1 MTRRFPLIAGTPL
14 ELHRFK
20 TGAALHADR
29 GNQTR
34 CALSNHSLTA
44 RTTLEVGRALTV
56 LPPNSFMIGSSYS
69 GNVFTGSFA
78 VTYLVAF
85 GLELSQKLRQ
95 RQCGAITNCLPI
107 SDDGDGQA

>member
-1 MTRRFPLIAGTPL
+1 M
-14 ELHRFK
+14 
-20 TGAALHADR
+20 
-29 GNQTR
+29 
-34 CALSNHSLTA
+34 
-44 RTTLEVGRALTV
+44 LEVGRALTV
-56 LPPNSFMIGSSYS
+56 LPPNSFMIASYF

-95 RQCGAITNCLPI
+95 RQCGTVTNCLPI